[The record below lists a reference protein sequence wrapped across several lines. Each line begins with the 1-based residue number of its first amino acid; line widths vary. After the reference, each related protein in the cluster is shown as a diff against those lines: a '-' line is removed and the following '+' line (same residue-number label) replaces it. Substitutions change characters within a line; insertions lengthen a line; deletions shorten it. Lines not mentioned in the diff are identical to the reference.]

1 MKRNDYL
8 KFGATL
14 FIICL
19 IASGLLSSV
28 YSLTKDKI
36 EAQKAREEKL
46 SLEEVLPQAQNFD
59 FIDRGENSFYVGKDA
74 QDNIIGYAFVAEK
87 RGYSSDIV
95 TMVGITEDG
104 TIQGI
109 KILSQNETP
118 GLGTKI
124 IEVESDKTIWSVL
137 SKESTEAISVEIPK
151 PWFQEQFKRKNVRNL
166 DEIEIITGATTSSET
181 VIDSIKEKAEQ
192 ILEVIKDVE

>member
-1 MKRNDYL
+1 
-8 KFGATL
+8 
-14 FIICL
+14 
-19 IASGLLSSV
+19 
-28 YSLTKDKI
+28 
-36 EAQKAREEKL
+36 
-46 SLEEVLPQAQNFD
+46 
-59 FIDRGENSFYVGKDA
+59 
-74 QDNIIGYAFVAEK
+74 
-87 RGYSSDIV
+87 
-95 TMVGITEDG
+95 MVGITEDG